1 MKFSILVPAYK
12 PQFLAECIESILAQT
27 YGDWELI
34 IVNDASPYDI
44 DSIVGRFSDSR
55 IRYYKREKGFGAERL
70 VDNWNECLSYATG
83 EYVINMG
90 DDDKLC
96 PNCLHDYLKLI
107 MKYPG
112 KHIYHTRVEYINEL
126 SEVTKVQDERPEE
139 ESVYS
144 MMLRKLN
151 GCRICIGE
159 FLFATRTLRD
169 LGGYYNVPYAWGADD
184 ISSYE
189 AAKIGGCANC
199 NYPGFQYRDNS
210 LTITSQNDI
219 MPEKYEATII
229 WEKWYKEFVKTAP
242 LDSNDIERREA
253 LSAFLPLTYV
263 LRASYIDKDIN
274 NRLLKGWF
282 YWTKRIHKNI
292 CIGVKQ
298 RTLFVFLAY
307 ALLSKMKIKW
317 YNLNP

>member
-27 YGDWELI
+27 YPDWELI

-96 PNCLHDYLKLI
+96 PNCLHDYSKLI

-159 FLFATRTLRD
+159 FLFEKISLMNR
-169 LGGYYNVPYAWGADD
+169 GGFYNIPYAWGADD
-184 ISSYE
+184 LSSCE
-189 AAKIGGCANC
+189 AAKNVGCANC
-199 NYPGFQYRDNS
+199 NQAGFQYRDS
-210 LTITSQNDI
+210 CFSVSADDRLILT
-219 MPEKYEATII
+219 KYDLIQI
-229 WEKWYKEFVKTAP
+229 WENWLNQFLQDVPIEICDQVLYYQIKEVCP
-242 LDSNDIERREA
+242 RR
-253 LSAFLPLTYV
+253 
-263 LRASYIDKDIN
+263 LRILRQSYIDIDIKQ
-274 NRLLKGWF
+274 RYLCGVI
-282 YWTKRIHKNI
+282 YWLKRIRWDKSAEIKH
-292 CIGVKQ
+292 
-298 RTLFVFLAY
+298 RTLFVFLYY
-307 ALLSKMKIKW
+307 ALISCKAR
-317 YNLNP
+317 